1 MPLLKLIG
9 MVLLSF
15 PFFVFLFPL
24 VFLLVSVFF
33 LSLSVNPAPKKVRR
47 PK

>member
-15 PFFVFLFPL
+15 PFFIFLFPL
-24 VFLLVSVFF
+24 VFLLVSVFSF
-33 LSLSVNPAPKKVRR
+33 SLSVDPAFKKARR
-47 PK
+47 LK